1 MYFLKYK
8 TISNLKNIRNDQG
21 VSINQLY
28 KQTGISH
35 DFLTNLDNN
44 GLIPA
49 LDKIERIADAL
60 HVPVEK
66 LIHFAP
72 VNDSISLT
80 LLGAVYHTNDDH
92 NKAKITALMELN
104 KDKQRYAGIVVFDVI
119 KSNIHDYTIN
129 ATLSQ
134 SPDIVQNIDNTTMLS
149 KIGQTTYFDQ
159 SDFFSAFYS
168 LSSADHQTLVPDIAQ
183 SLNGFLI
190 ARGFVKT
197 FIDLNAKQGFN
208 YSYRLSW
215 CKLWNFVFESHNE
228 KYKIKDLISETKEP
242 LVYTFKNTPLKL
254 TKQAPIENNDLYF
267 G

>member
-1 MYFLKYK
+1 MKYK

-49 LDKIERIADAL
+49 LDKVERIADTL
-60 HVPVEK
+60 NVPVEK

-72 VNDSISLT
+72 VNDSVSLKF
-80 LLGAVYHTNDDH
+80 LGFVYHTNDDH
-92 NKAKITALMELN
+92 KAKITALTELD
-104 KDKQRYAGIVVFDVI
+104 KDKQRFAGIVVFNVV
-119 KSNIHDYTIN
+119 KNSIHDFTIN
-129 ATLSQ
+129 ATLPQNSN
-134 SPDIVQNIDNTTMLS
+134 IVQDIDNKTMLS
-149 KIGQTTYFDQ
+149 KIGQTAYFDQ
-159 SDFFSAFYS
+159 SQFFSAFYS
-168 LSSADHQTLVPDIAQ
+168 LGAADHKTLVPDIAQ
-183 SLNGFLI
+183 TLNGFLI

-197 FIDLNAKQGFN
+197 FIDFDAKQGIN
-208 YSYRLSW
+208 YSYWLSW
-215 CKLWNFVFESHNE
+215 CKLWNFIFEANNE

-254 TKQAPIENNDLYF
+254 TKQAQIETNDQYF
-267 G
+267 E

>member
-1 MYFLKYK
+1 MKYK
-8 TISNLKNIRNDQG
+8 TVSNLKHIRNSQD

-49 LDKIERIADAL
+49 FDKIERIADAL
-60 HVPVEK
+60 NVPIDK
-66 LIHFAP
+66 LIQFAP
-72 VNDSISLT
+72 VNDSVSLKF
-80 LLGAVYHTNDDH
+80 LGFVYHTNDDKD
-92 NKAKITALMELN
+92 KAKITALTELD
-104 KDKQRYAGIVVFDVI
+104 KDKQRFAGIIIFDVT
-119 KSNIHDYTIN
+119 KNDIHNYTIN
-129 ATLSQ
+129 ATLPQNSN
-134 SPDIVQNIDNTTMLS
+134 IVQDIDNTTMLS

-168 LSSADHQTLVPDIAQ
+168 LSAADHKTLVPDIAQ

-197 FIDLNAKQGFN
+197 FTDFDAKQGIN
-208 YSYRLSW
+208 YSYWFSW
-215 CKLWNFVFESHNE
+215 CKLWNFIFESNNE

-242 LVYTFKNTPLKL
+242 LVYTFKNVPLKL
-254 TKQAPIENNDLYF
+254 TKQAQIENNDLYF
-267 G
+267 E